1 MEKEKMKELSQ
12 EELKEVSGGL
22 ATDKLAGGLVKDNLA
37 GGLVT
42 DKLAGGLVTDK
53 LAGGLVTDKLADE
66 NLAPARELAEKDSLL
81 KKLASDDDDG
91 RINPR

>member
-53 LAGGLVTDKLADE
+53 LADE

>member
-1 MEKEKMKELSQ
+1 MEKEKMKELSK

-22 ATDKLAGGLVKDNLA
+22 ATDKLAGGLVKDN
-37 GGLVT
+37 
-42 DKLAGGLVTDK
+42 LAGGLVTDK

>member
-1 MEKEKMKELSQ
+1 MEKEKMKELSK

-22 ATDKLAGGLVKDNLA
+22 A
-37 GGLVT
+37 
-42 DKLAGGLVTDK
+42 TDK

>member
-1 MEKEKMKELSQ
+1 MKGVSTMEKEKMKELSK

-22 ATDKLAGGLVKDNLA
+22 A
-37 GGLVT
+37 
-42 DKLAGGLVTDK
+42 TDK